1 VKPTL
6 LILFILIGSRLT
18 AQAICPCVD
27 KLDTLINMVSHDYAG
42 FHDKV
47 YAVDRTRYTTLVDSL
62 RKEALTA
69 TAEQACTVL
78 RETYCAY
85 FKDKLL
91 RIIRTPETLSKSN
104 TVDPKPLTTKWT
116 ADSLRK
122 YFVSRG
128 DDLHGLEGIWKY
140 GTHELGLI
148 YLDTADHYEAVIM
161 RAPSAN
167 WKEGMVKFTLVPAGP
182 DSVQLDYWRNDMA
195 FVRFKAFRSGG
206 HIALAEMGVM
216 HRSIPATSDT
226 LLDMAFELEHGHEV
240 QWKILED
247 STLYI
252 KLGAC
257 QQRTKAVIDSMVKV
271 NAADLD
277 RLPEW
282 IIDVRHNPGGITSVF
297 QSLIPYL
304 YTRTYQGPGWKY
316 WLSAQNTEALKP
328 NVGTKPRGANRTT
341 NRSFTKMIR
350 YAEDHPNTWST
361 SWSSTFTFDLVRP
374 YPKRIAIL
382 TDDHTSGIAE
392 FFLIEARGISERT
405 IIVGENTAGM
415 LDYCIPIVRS
425 LGSDDDKVL
434 IPIARMDWLGQGLSY
449 NLTGVSPDV
458 RVGPDEKDLVR
469 FVKRYWGSH

>member
-1 VKPTL
+1 
-6 LILFILIGSRLT
+6 
-18 AQAICPCVD
+18 
-27 KLDTLINMVSHDYAG
+27 M
-42 FHDKV
+42 
-47 YAVDRTRYTTLVDSL
+47 
-62 RKEALTA
+62 
-69 TAEQACTVL
+69 
-78 RETYCAY
+78 
-85 FKDKLL
+85 
-91 RIIRTPETLSKSN
+91 
-104 TVDPKPLTTKWT
+104 
-116 ADSLRK
+116 
-122 YFVSRG
+122 
-128 DDLHGLEGIWKY
+128 
-140 GTHELGLI
+140 
-148 YLDTADHYEAVIM
+148 DTADHYEAVIM

-328 NVGTKPRGANRTT
+328 NVGTKP
-341 NRSFTKMIR
+341 
-350 YAEDHPNTWST
+350 PNLPHQPTINPT
-361 SWSSTFTFDLVRP
+361 
-374 YPKRIAIL
+374 PKRIAIL

-392 FFLIEARGISERT
+392 FFLIEARGISERSAR
-405 IIVGENTAGM
+405 NSGM

-434 IPIARMDWLGQGLSY
+434 IPMGQGLSY